1 MKLISTLRVRSNLTL
16 NRESRVYLYSLNLK
30 GETMSGMYPSV
41 LEELVDDTFDWI
53 FDKEEREANLG
64 RKITEEE
71 QIEGIIQDIVNS

>member
-1 MKLISTLRVRSNLTL
+1 
-16 NRESRVYLYSLNLK
+16 
-30 GETMSGMYPSV
+30 MSGMYPSV